1 MYTPRQFENNNRS
14 EILDFVQANSFGTIV
29 TSGPKTLATHIP
41 LEIDPSGK
49 FLSGHI
55 SAANP
60 QAKELTDGSEV
71 LCIFVGP
78 HAYISSSWYNHQNVP
93 TWNYIAVHIYGR
105 VKLTSGAET
114 VEALKV
120 MLEKYEAGSEKP
132 VLMDDLSEEYLS
144 KTIRGIVAFQIE
156 ISTIKASYKLSQNRD
171 KTNHARIVDQ
181 LEKRGNHNDN
191 AIAFEMKKR
200 APKSAQDEPSA

>member
-1 MYTPRQFENNNRS
+1 MFTPKHFENNNRS

-29 TSGPKTLATHIP
+29 SSGTKTLATHIP
-41 LEIDPSGK
+41 LDIDSSGK

-60 QAKELTDGSEV
+60 QAKELIDGAEV
-71 LCIFVGP
+71 LCIFLGP
-78 HAYISSSWYNHQNVP
+78 HAYVSSSWYNHQNVP

-105 VKLTSGAET
+105 VRLTSGSET

-120 MLEKYEAGSEKP
+120 TLDKYEAGSENP
-132 VLMDDLSEEYLS
+132 VSKEDFSGDYLAKS
-144 KTIRGIVAFQIE
+144 IRGIVSFQIE

-171 KTNHARIVDQ
+171 KTDYTRIVDQ
-181 LEKRGNHNDN
+181 LEKRGSHNDH
-191 AIAFEMKKR
+191 AIAFEMKKQS
-200 APKSAQDEPSA
+200 PKSTQNEPSA